1 MAKFSAFGEV
11 RFPTQGSSDVL
22 ELVKH
27 FTSTVDFD
35 ELQDQINVWL
45 LLINSDVIVNRP
57 SIRTIT
63 FNVFEKLENPDKGQF
78 NYFAQVH
85 YILLGD
91 ADDSPNL

>member
-1 MAKFSAFGEV
+1 MAKFLPFGGV
-11 RFPTQGSSDVL
+11 TFPSQGSTDLL

-27 FTSTVDFD
+27 FSSSVDFD
-35 ELQDQINVWL
+35 DLQDQINTWL
-45 LLINSDVIVNRP
+45 LLINSDLIENRP
-57 SIRTIT
+57 AIRNIS
-63 FNVFEKLENPDKGQF
+63 FNVIDKTSNPNKGF